1 MLTKHKQSFK
11 QQRQSML
18 PAKAGC
24 GGSDSKDRAADSSR
38 LFSINA
44 DVSDLADYSLGGH
57 SEISLTERDYK
68 MSKSL

>member
-1 MLTKHKQSFK
+1 
-11 QQRQSML
+11 ML

-24 GGSDSKDRAADSSR
+24 GGSDPKDRTADSLR
-38 LFSINA
+38 LFTINA

>member
-1 MLTKHKQSFK
+1 
-11 QQRQSML
+11 ML
-18 PAKAGC
+18 PSKAGC
-24 GGSDSKDRAADSSR
+24 GDPDYKDRAADSSR
-38 LFSINA
+38 LLSINA